1 MFTLYRV
8 DFCIVSKVSAQ
19 CEQET
24 YASLDLACS
33 PVHTFQKWWQG
44 PLSLENVGWRTGYV
58 GLHSDQIWTKL

>member
-8 DFCIVSKVSAQ
+8 DFCIVSKVSTAQ

-33 PVHTFQKWWQG
+33 PVHTFQK
-44 PLSLENVGWRTGYV
+44 
-58 GLHSDQIWTKL
+58 